1 MCLPNCS
8 IAPNTPDIYI
18 DTRGGIGE
26 VKSKEVYNLELSK
39 MIMFSNFPPDFMA
52 WSNLKIWCSC
62 FVSLEAALD
71 LLQIRFELNHQLLP
85 ARHATP
91 PKRLSKVLCVLL
103 NNRNSVDLREIPTN
117 TSTYINVCQASA
129 KKHAGR
135 LELILKSR
143 YSFYSE
149 LNHLQLGHFGQKKAK
164 ANRFDS
170 NRRCVFQLILFL
182 YFTKVL
188 CCDRHDQLRA
198 VPSTD
203 RHDESQTSWKKIGGP
218 SFPSKDWVE
227 MEILIPDPAWVGVS
241 PGGTK
246 PPAKTPLAWLSQG
259 GKLLV

>member
-103 NNRNSVDLREIPTN
+103 NNRKLSGSKRNPN
-117 TSTYINVCQASA
+117 QHINIYQRLSSIG
-129 KKHAGR
+129 KKT
-135 LELILKSR
+135 
-143 YSFYSE
+143 
-149 LNHLQLGHFGQKKAK
+149 
-164 ANRFDS
+164 
-170 NRRCVFQLILFL
+170 CW
-182 YFTKVL
+182 
-188 CCDRHDQLRA
+188 
-198 VPSTD
+198 
-203 RHDESQTSWKKIGGP
+203 QT
-218 SFPSKDWVE
+218 
-227 MEILIPDPAWVGVS
+227 
-241 PGGTK
+241 
-246 PPAKTPLAWLSQG
+246 
-259 GKLLV
+259 